1 MQAIKIIFL
10 VVFLL
15 ASMVGVI
22 LGAGYLAA
30 NNPMD
35 TGHKHDIVVVEA
47 TDPTCTENG
56 YKKHYACKECGEV
69 FADVT
74 GYAKLDPATVT
85 ITPYGHDVKPASCTE
100 GRKCNTCGLVVNEA
114 PGHTPVKDAAVAP
127 TCTSNGKSEGSHC
140 SVCGEVI
147 EAQITVSSKGHSYDS
162 STDLECNNCDYV
174 RDAAECPHLEDTLT
188 KTVVPPTC
196 TEPGYTTYVCVCDY
210 YFVADEVPA
219 TGHTE
224 VIDPATSSGCLD
236 MGLGEGKHCSTCGVI
251 TVAQKPVAA
260 KGVHTWNGLTCTE
273 CHATRFESE
282 SADIVYQ
289 MPDGES
295 KVVSTGREGKTP
307 EATNYPSGDSFVY
320 FMSYSDT
327 TTLTFYVTASE
338 AGKAT
343 VSVRM
348 GCATYSAMLDNLF
361 YVEVNGVKYENRP
374 NVVFPEWSKVKY
386 YDWLELEISDIEL
399 KAGENIVKII
409 KPIPPEDATDR
420 YTSKFGLNFDYSAI
434 CPENSSMTLQDTR
447 DVNGHVKSIVD
458 ISTYPTYEAGGNLLV
473 YCENC
478 RLYEDIDLPKI
489 STEHYTKISGD
500 TFTSVW
506 QYTHGDQKF
515 EFSVQE
521 IAQKYTFT
529 ANTESDPFTAA
540 NGGSV
545 KDPDGLDIGLITED
559 DANGKYYYANA
570 KDNTRHYTMTIY
582 VEKDTTVRLYFGLA
596 KNNATLAPKNII
608 KNLKVDGSATGVT
621 YSTTNIS
628 WTNKTGNWFLF
639 NEHLIATVELKAG
652 YNTITFDVINTSLN
666 LNSVTIEA
674 TTPVAV
680 KPKAQ

>member
-1 MQAIKIIFL
+1 MQVIKVIFI

-22 LGAGYLAA
+22 LGAGYIAA

-35 TGHKHDIVVVEA
+35 SSHKHDLVLVEA

-56 YKKHYACKECGEV
+56 FRKHYACKECGELY
-69 FADVT
+69 ADAS
-74 GYAKLDPATVT
+74 GFAKLDFEA
-85 ITPYGHDVKPASCTE
+85 IAIAPYGHDAGAASCTDSV
-100 GRKCNTCGLVVNEA
+100 KCNTCNQVISEA
-114 PGHTPVKDAAVAP
+114 KGHTPVTDAAIEP
-127 TCTSNGKSEGSHC
+127 TCTANGKTEGSHC

-147 EAQITVSSKGHSYDS
+147 KAQITVSSKGHTYDS
-162 STDLECNNCDYV
+162 STDFECNNCDYV
-174 RDAAECPHLEDTLT
+174 RDASECPHLADTLT
-188 KTVVPPTC
+188 KQVVPPTC
-196 TEPGYTTYVCVCDY
+196 TEIGYTVYVCVCDY
-210 YFVADEVPA
+210 YFTADEVPA

-224 VIDPATSSGCLD
+224 VTDAGVAPGCLD
-236 MGLGEGKHCSTCGVI
+236 KGLSEGKHCSVCNEV
-251 TVAQKPVAA
+251 TVEQKPVDA
-260 KGVHTWNGLTCTE
+260 KGVHNWNGLTCTD
-273 CHATRFESE
+273 CHATRFEAE

-289 MPDGES
+289 MPEGET

-307 EATNYPSGDSFVY
+307 AETNYPSGDSFVY

-374 NVVFPEWSKVKY
+374 GVEFPAWSKVKY

-399 KAGENIVKII
+399 KEGENIIKVI
-409 KPIPPEDATDR
+409 KPIPPEDAENR
-420 YTSKFGLNFDYSAI
+420 YSSKFGLNFDYVAI

-447 DVNGHVKSIVD
+447 DANGHVKSEVD
-458 ISTYPTYEAGGNLLV
+458 ISTYPTYEAGGKLRV

-489 STEHYTKISGD
+489 SLENYTKISGD

-515 EFSVQE
+515 EFTVE
-521 IAQKYTFT
+521 EVVTKYTFT
-529 ANTESDPFTAA
+529 ANTDSDPFATK

-545 KDPDGLDIGLITED
+545 KDPDGADVALVTEP

-570 KDNTRHYTMTIY
+570 KDNTRHYTMTVY
-582 VEKDTTVRLYFGLA
+582 VAEDTTVKVYFGLA

-608 KNLKVDGSATGVT
+608 KNLKVGGSADGVT
-621 YSTTNIS
+621 YSTTSIS
-628 WTNKTGNWFLF
+628 WTNKTGNWFVF
-639 NEHLIATVELKAG
+639 GEHYIAVLELKAG
-652 YNTITFDVINTSLN
+652 VNVITFDIINTSLN
-666 LNSVTIEA
+666 MNSVAFESKT
-674 TTPVAV
+674 AV
-680 KPKAQ
+680 TLGKAE